1 MKRTPEVISKVVNN
15 DLCIGC
21 GICVYECP
29 SNALEM
35 KLNESGFLV
44 ANQINDCDAESSCLK
59 VCPFDPIK
67 EEGIKNED
75 TLAEF
80 FLNDAVNKNDKVG
93 RYNNIYTGYS
103 NEFRTT
109 SSSGGMATFVLKELL
124 NRGLVDH
131 VFSVKKKKNGD
142 THYEYQVAS
151 SEKQLLM
158 SSKTRYYPVT
168 LASVLPELE
177 KLEGKVISK
186 QLKNSEFSFNLL

>member
-1 MKRTPEVISKVVNN
+1 MQRNKSSSEPKVIEFVVNN

-35 KLNESGFLV
+35 KLNENGFLV
-44 ANQINDCDAESSCLK
+44 ANQINDCDSENSCLK

-103 NEFRTT
+103 NEFRIR
-109 SSSGGMATFVLKELL
+109 FF
-124 NRGLVDH
+124 RC
-131 VFSVKKKKNGD
+131 
-142 THYEYQVAS
+142 
-151 SEKQLLM
+151 
-158 SSKTRYYPVT
+158 
-168 LASVLPELE
+168 
-177 KLEGKVISK
+177 
-186 QLKNSEFSFNLL
+186 